1 MVRNEYK
8 SIVLGFCGGGGPGK
22 QLPLM
27 LWLAV
32 EAVVSGKKGSK
43 ADRESEGDDVIQ
55 TM

>member
-32 EAVVSGKKGSK
+32 EAVVSGKKG
-43 ADRESEGDDVIQ
+43 REEAKLTGNQRV
-55 TM
+55 MM